1 MTLHGHTRI
10 ELTDVHTGAV
20 EVVESDNLITNAV
33 SDIFNG
39 YGGSLNKAMLLWRG
53 DQGYTN
59 APKDLVTMFYGGLL
73 LYDREKLK
81 EIYTTGRGSF
91 KVRARWRHLPKEN
104 IIEIYE
110 IPYSTTVEAVID
122 KVAELVKAGKL
133 REVADMRDETDLSG
147 LKLAI
152 DLKRGAD
159 PEQVMQALPAHAAVR
174 QLCLQLQHPHRRHA
188 ARDGRA
194 RAFRRVVRV
203 AHRERQAPRV
213 LRAQKAAGQAAPL
226 EGP

>member
-73 LYDREKLK
+73 LYDTPLGNDPATVFAPA
-81 EIYTTGRGSF
+81 EI
-91 KVRARWRHLPKEN
+91 
-104 IIEIYE
+104 
-110 IPYSTTVEAVID
+110 
-122 KVAELVKAGKL
+122 
-133 REVADMRDETDLSG
+133 
-147 LKLAI
+147 
-152 DLKRGAD
+152 
-159 PEQVMQALPAHAAVR
+159 
-174 QLCLQLQHPHRRHA
+174 
-188 ARDGRA
+188 GRA
-194 RAFRRVVRV
+194 HV
-203 AHRERQAPRV
+203 
-213 LRAQKAAGQAAPL
+213 
-226 EGP
+226 

>member
-73 LYDREKLK
+73 LYDTPL
-81 EIYTTGRGSF
+81 GSDP
-91 KVRARWRHLPKEN
+91 A
-104 IIEIYE
+104 
-110 IPYSTTVEAVID
+110 TVFAP
-122 KVAELVKAGKL
+122 AGAG
-133 REVADMRDETDLSG
+133 V
-147 LKLAI
+147 
-152 DLKRGAD
+152 
-159 PEQVMQALPAHAAVR
+159 V
-174 QLCLQLQHPHRRHA
+174 
-188 ARDGRA
+188 DGRA
-194 RAFRRVVRV
+194 GQRDQKHGARQRQPDRDEDRPVERRRD
-203 AHRERQAPRV
+203 
-213 LRAQKAAGQAAPL
+213 LRL
-226 EGP
+226 

>member
-73 LYDREKLK
+73 LYDTPL
-81 EIYTTGRGSF
+81 GSDP
-91 KVRARWRHLPKEN
+91 A
-104 IIEIYE
+104 
-110 IPYSTTVEAVID
+110 TVF
-122 KVAELVKAGKL
+122 
-133 REVADMRDETDLSG
+133 R
-147 LKLAI
+147 
-152 DLKRGAD
+152 
-159 PEQVMQALPAHAAVR
+159 P
-174 QLCLQLQHPHRRHA
+174 A
-188 ARDGRA
+188 ARALWARRWPGRSTRPKTRCA
-194 RAFRRVVRV
+194 
-203 AHRERQAPRV
+203 
-213 LRAQKAAGQAAPL
+213 AAPT
-226 EGP
+226 

>member
-73 LYDREKLK
+73 LYDTPL
-81 EIYTTGRGSF
+81 GSDP
-91 KVRARWRHLPKEN
+91 AQCLP
-104 IIEIYE
+104 
-110 IPYSTTVEAVID
+110 
-122 KVAELVKAGKL
+122 
-133 REVADMRDETDLSG
+133 R
-147 LKLAI
+147 
-152 DLKRGAD
+152 
-159 PEQVMQALPAHAAVR
+159 
-174 QLCLQLQHPHRRHA
+174 
-188 ARDGRA
+188 RA
-194 RAFRRVVRV
+194 RALWARRWQGRSTRPKTRC
-203 AHRERQAPRV
+203 A
-213 LRAQKAAGQAAPL
+213 AAPT
-226 EGP
+226 

>member
-73 LYDREKLK
+73 LYDTPLATRP
-81 EIYTTGRGSF
+81 RC
-91 KVRARWRHLPKEN
+91 LP
-104 IIEIYE
+104 
-110 IPYSTTVEAVID
+110 
-122 KVAELVKAGKL
+122 
-133 REVADMRDETDLSG
+133 R
-147 LKLAI
+147 
-152 DLKRGAD
+152 
-159 PEQVMQALPAHAAVR
+159 
-174 QLCLQLQHPHRRHA
+174 
-188 ARDGRA
+188 RA
-194 RAFRRVVRV
+194 RALWARRWPGRSTRPKTRC
-203 AHRERQAPRV
+203 A
-213 LRAQKAAGQAAPL
+213 AAPT
-226 EGP
+226 

>member
-91 KVRARWRHLPKEN
+91 KVRAR
-104 IIEIYE
+104 YT
-110 IPYSTTVEAVID
+110 Y
-122 KVAELVKAGKL
+122 
-133 REVADMRDETDLSG
+133 DLS
-147 LKLAI
+147 LI
-152 DLKRGAD
+152 
-159 PEQVMQALPAHAAVR
+159 HI
-174 QLCLQLQHPHRRHA
+174 
-188 ARDGRA
+188 
-194 RAFRRVVRV
+194 
-203 AHRERQAPRV
+203 
-213 LRAQKAAGQAAPL
+213 
-226 EGP
+226 

>member
-73 LYDREKLK
+73 LSLIHISEP
-81 EIYTTGRGSF
+81 T
-91 KVRARWRHLPKEN
+91 RH
-104 IIEIYE
+104 
-110 IPYSTTVEAVID
+110 
-122 KVAELVKAGKL
+122 
-133 REVADMRDETDLSG
+133 
-147 LKLAI
+147 
-152 DLKRGAD
+152 
-159 PEQVMQALPAHAAVR
+159 
-174 QLCLQLQHPHRRHA
+174 
-188 ARDGRA
+188 
-194 RAFRRVVRV
+194 
-203 AHRERQAPRV
+203 
-213 LRAQKAAGQAAPL
+213 
-226 EGP
+226 

>member
-73 LYDREKLK
+73 LYDTPL
-81 EIYTTGRGSF
+81 GSDPLMRSAASRF
-91 KVRARWRHLPKEN
+91 STVPFVSVSVPVTRSVRVRAR
-104 IIEIYE
+104 I
-110 IPYSTTVEAVID
+110 AV
-122 KVAELVKAGKL
+122 L
-133 REVADMRDETDLSG
+133 
-147 LKLAI
+147 
-152 DLKRGAD
+152 
-159 PEQVMQALPAHAAVR
+159 
-174 QLCLQLQHPHRRHA
+174 
-188 ARDGRA
+188 
-194 RAFRRVVRV
+194 
-203 AHRERQAPRV
+203 
-213 LRAQKAAGQAAPL
+213 
-226 EGP
+226 

>member
-73 LYDREKLK
+73 LYDTPL
-81 EIYTTGRGSF
+81 GSDP
-91 KVRARWRHLPKEN
+91 A
-104 IIEIYE
+104 
-110 IPYSTTVEAVID
+110 TVFA
-122 KVAELVKAGKL
+122 
-133 REVADMRDETDLSG
+133 
-147 LKLAI
+147 
-152 DLKRGAD
+152 
-159 PEQVMQALPAHAAVR
+159 P
-174 QLCLQLQHPHRRHA
+174 A
-188 ARDGRA
+188 ARALWARRWPGRSTRPKTRCA
-194 RAFRRVVRV
+194 
-203 AHRERQAPRV
+203 
-213 LRAQKAAGQAAPL
+213 AAPT
-226 EGP
+226 

>member
-73 LYDREKLK
+73 LYDRK
-81 EIYTTGRGSF
+81 
-91 KVRARWRHLPKEN
+91 
-104 IIEIYE
+104 
-110 IPYSTTVEAVID
+110 AV
-122 KVAELVKAGKL
+122 
-133 REVADMRDETDLSG
+133 
-147 LKLAI
+147 LA
-152 DLKRGAD
+152 
-159 PEQVMQALPAHAAVR
+159 
-174 QLCLQLQHPHRRHA
+174 
-188 ARDGRA
+188 
-194 RAFRRVVRV
+194 
-203 AHRERQAPRV
+203 
-213 LRAQKAAGQAAPL
+213 
-226 EGP
+226 

>member
-81 EIYTTGRGSF
+81 EIYTR
-91 KVRARWRHLPKEN
+91 RWAATRPQCLP
-104 IIEIYE
+104 
-110 IPYSTTVEAVID
+110 
-122 KVAELVKAGKL
+122 
-133 REVADMRDETDLSG
+133 R
-147 LKLAI
+147 
-152 DLKRGAD
+152 
-159 PEQVMQALPAHAAVR
+159 
-174 QLCLQLQHPHRRHA
+174 
-188 ARDGRA
+188 RA
-194 RAFRRVVRV
+194 RALWARRWPGRSTRPKTRC
-203 AHRERQAPRV
+203 A
-213 LRAQKAAGQAAPL
+213 AAPT
-226 EGP
+226 

>member
-73 LYDREKLK
+73 LYDTPLGSDPATVFAPAGAGVVGTAGLTWPGW
-81 EIYTTGRGSF
+81 TTRRSECPTI
-91 KVRARWRHLPKEN
+91 KASASRA
-104 IIEIYE
+104 
-110 IPYSTTVEAVID
+110 A
-122 KVAELVKAGKL
+122 
-133 REVADMRDETDLSG
+133 
-147 LKLAI
+147 
-152 DLKRGAD
+152 
-159 PEQVMQALPAHAAVR
+159 
-174 QLCLQLQHPHRRHA
+174 
-188 ARDGRA
+188 
-194 RAFRRVVRV
+194 
-203 AHRERQAPRV
+203 
-213 LRAQKAAGQAAPL
+213 
-226 EGP
+226 